1 MSSATEVSN
10 WTEKYRPTDISSMEG
25 NEPQLKKIRSWLDKW
40 DQDQIPQKRGILL
53 SGPPGVGKTTLAKAA
68 ANEKGW
74 SIIELNASAERNA
87 AAIRSTATRSS
98 QHISLNNFSDNVIS
112 SGKTLILL
120 DEVDHLSGGFAR
132 IDDNKINKSINLD
145 DDPNKI
151 KGDRGGKAELLNLLS
166 ISQQPIIMT
175 CNEPMRLWGNS
186 NWRSNRDR
194 VLRLTE
200 QIAFKRVGK
209 PHLRKIARRVMD
221 AEGIS
226 IDPGAMELLID
237 NNKGDLRSLISDLQ
251 SISILSSGHIN
262 RSDVNGSNL

>member
-1 MSSATEVSN
+1 MSSAGEPSD
-10 WTEKYRPTDISSMEG
+10 WTERYRPKDIASMEG
-25 NEPQLKKIRSWLDKW
+25 NEAQLNRIRLWLDKW
-40 DQDQIPQKRGILL
+40 DQDLIPKKRGILL

-98 QHISLNNFSDNVIS
+98 QHISLDNFNGDKVSNV
-112 SGKTLILL
+112 KTLILL
-120 DEVDHLSGGFAR
+120 DEVDHLSGGFGK
-132 IDDNKINKSINLD
+132 IDDNKINKSINLEEE
-145 DDPNKI
+145 PNKI

-166 ISQQPIIMT
+166 ISRQPIIMT

-194 VLRLTE
+194 VLRLSE
-200 QIAFKRVGK
+200 EIAFKRVGK

-221 AEGIS
+221 AEGMS

-237 NNKGDLRSLISDLQ
+237 NNKGDL
-251 SISILSSGHIN
+251 
-262 RSDVNGSNL
+262 